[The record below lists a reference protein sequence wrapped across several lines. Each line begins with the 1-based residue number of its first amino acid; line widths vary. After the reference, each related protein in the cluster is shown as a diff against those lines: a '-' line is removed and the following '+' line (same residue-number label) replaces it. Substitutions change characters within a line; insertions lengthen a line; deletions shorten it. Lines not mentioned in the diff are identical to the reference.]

1 MIFLL
6 VLYSDSIPQIKE
18 KVFIVPKDYTIN
30 EGDMLR
36 VSVYSKSV
44 KVWDYSEYVDGK
56 GYFPILINPTS
67 KVGKIKITGLD
78 MDSAGKVILNSLKRY
93 VPSIDFVSLDLIKPS
108 EFYVY
113 VYGNVKVSGP
123 LRVSSLTRLSDI
135 ILGDNVLPFSALSRI
150 VFNGKTLSLWN
161 GLRGDLENN
170 PLLKNGDSIF
180 IPKTDSIIYIRG
192 FFTNGL
198 MKVVEY
204 NFGDRVVD
212 ILWKSGYSH
221 VIDQIFEVKVN
232 GKKVNI
238 YENVHSGDTLE
249 FSRYPNYISVVGEVR
264 NPMSVE
270 YKVGLTVA
278 DYINLAGGFTD
289 RANRKNISVK
299 RFKGNKFIKVPLEYE
314 PSPGDAIYVGRV
326 LLTYSEILSTLS
338 FLMSAAT
345 FAYIITR

>member
-6 VLYSDSIPQIKE
+6 SFPPDTIPQIKE
-18 KVFIVPKDYTIN
+18 RIFIVPKDYTIN

-67 KVGKIKITGLD
+67 KVGKIKIAGLD
-78 MDSAGKVILNSLKRY
+78 MDSAGEVIFKSLKRY
-93 VPSIDFVSLDLIKPS
+93 VPSIEFVSLDLVKPS

-113 VYGNVKVSGP
+113 VYGNVKVAGP
-123 LRVSSLTRLSDI
+123 VKVSSLMRLSDI
-135 ILGDNVLPFSALSRI
+135 VLGDNVLPFSALSRI
-150 VFNGKTLSLWN
+150 IFNGRILSLWK
-161 GLRGDLENN
+161 GLRGDLKNN

-180 IPKTDSIIYIRG
+180 IPRTDSIVYIRG

-198 MKVVEY
+198 IKVVEY
-204 NFGDRVVD
+204 NVGDRVVD

-221 VIDQIFEVKVN
+221 VIDKILEVKVN
-232 GKKVNI
+232 GKKANL
-238 YENVHSGDTLE
+238 YEDVHSGDTLE
-249 FSRYPNYISVVGEVR
+249 FASYPNYILVVGEVR

-278 DYINLAGGFTD
+278 DYINLAGGFTE
-289 RANRKNISVK
+289 RANRKNIAVK
-299 RFKGNKFIKVPLEYE
+299 KFKGNKFIKVPLEYE

-326 LLTYSEILSTLS
+326 LLTYPEILSTLS
-338 FLMSAAT
+338 LLMSAAT
-345 FAYIITR
+345 LVYIITR